1 MLAPSSLKNVFKI
14 YIYLI
19 PLGLKNTYT
28 LSKSIYS
35 SVVHNNTSQSGH
47 VELTTMRY
55 RMSVSHSFCPTKICG
70 K

>member
-35 SVVHNNTSQSGH
+35 SVVHNNIYFQPIRAHRTDYNK
-47 VELTTMRY
+47 V
-55 RMSVSHSFCPTKICG
+55 
-70 K
+70 